1 MQLLQPLA
9 QPCLRGSELR
19 VLTRIMLLDDD
30 EIDQMACKRMIS
42 RAEITKD
49 LVRFTAPAAA
59 LAYLSDPECPPID
72 LILLD
77 VNMPRMDGFEFLE
90 AAQELIALPV
100 MPPVLVM
107 LATPLGPFHRDQA
120 RKFDVIKGYLD
131 KPLSADDL
139 TVAIRSL

>member
-1 MQLLQPLA
+1 MQLLQQLA
-9 QPCLRGSELR
+9 QPCLRDPELR
-19 VLTRIMLLDDD
+19 ILTRIMLLDDD
-30 EIDQMACKRMIS
+30 EIDQMACNRLIKRTEVT
-42 RAEITKD
+42 RD
-49 LVRFTAPAAA
+49 LVSFTTPATA
-59 LAYLSDPECPPID
+59 LAFLSDPECPPVD

-90 AAQELIALPV
+90 AAHKLVALPV

-120 RKFDVIKGYLD
+120 RKFGVIKGYLD

-139 TVAIRSL
+139 TSAIRSL